1 MHTSRLLKVV
11 VAGSAAALLLAACG
25 GSSSS
30 ESSSAAPAA
39 ESSAAAASE
48 APASQ
53 APAAS
58 EAPAEEAAGPGGP
71 AYAGPVGAGEGQ
83 VNVLAWPGYVED
95 GSTDPAVDW
104 VTGFEEE
111 TGCQVNL
118 KTFGTSDEAVKL
130 MQGGGWDV
138 VSASGDATLR
148 LIYGENVQP
157 VNTDLV
163 PNYVDIFEDLKL
175 QKFNSVNGVPYGI
188 PHGRGANLVMWN
200 KDVVTEPIDSWAYTW
215 EADSPYAGAVTAY
228 DSPIFIADAAVYL
241 MATQPEL
248 GITDPYALDQ
258 TQFDAAMALLEQQ
271 KGLISEYW
279 SDYTKAIQAFNSG
292 TSAIGTSWQVIAN
305 LAKAEGG
312 NVEAV
317 KAKEGATG
325 WSDTWMIAKD
335 TPNINCSYLFVN
347 HIVSPETNAAI
358 AEWFGEA
365 PANSKSCE
373 LTADKDHCTT
383 FHAGDTAYWTNV
395 YYWNTPTAQCLDG
408 RTDVQ
413 CVPYSEWA
421 TAWAAL
427 RS

>member
-1 MHTSRLLKVV
+1 MHTKRLLTI
-11 VAGSAAALLLAACG
+11 AATGTAAALMLAACSG
-25 GSSSS
+25 GSSST
-30 ESSSAAPAA
+30 
-39 ESSAAAASE
+39 ESSAAAAGSTAPSGAASAAPSE
-48 APASQ
+48 APASE
-53 APAAS
+53 APAA
-58 EAPAEEAAGPGGP
+58 PGGQ
-71 AYAGPVGAGEGQ
+71 AYAGPVGEGEGQ
-83 VNVLAWPGYVED
+83 VNVLAWPGYVEN

-104 VTGFEEE
+104 VSGFEKE
-111 TGCQVNL
+111 TGCKVNL

-148 LIYGENVQP
+148 LIYGDTVQP

-163 PNYVDIFEDLKL
+163 PSYAAIFDDLKM
-175 QKFNSVNGVPYGI
+175 QKFNSVNGVAYGI
-188 PHGRGANLVMWN
+188 PHGRGANLIMWN
-200 KDVVTEPIDSWAYTW
+200 TDKVKEPIDSWAATF

-258 TQFDAAMALLEQQ
+258 TQFAAAIALLEQQ
-271 KGLISEYW
+271 EPLVSEYW

-292 TSAIGTSWQVIAN
+292 TTAIGTSWQVIAN
-305 LAKAEGG
+305 LAAAEGG
-312 NVEAV
+312 KVKST

-335 TPNINCSYLFVN
+335 AQNINCAYKWVD
-347 HIVSPETNAAI
+347 HIASPETNAQV

-365 PANSKSCE
+365 PANAESCE
-373 LTADKDHCTT
+373 LTSDKAFCET
-383 FHAGDTAYWTNV
+383 FHAGDTEYWKDV
-395 YYWNTPTAQCLDG
+395 YYWNTPTATCLDG
-408 RTDVQ
+408 RTDTQ

-421 TAWAAL
+421 TAWSAL

>member
-1 MHTSRLLKVV
+1 MHTTRLLKIAAVGS
-11 VAGSAAALLLAACG
+11 VAAMMLAACG
-25 GSSSS
+25 GSSDSGS
-30 ESSSAAPAA
+30 E
-39 ESSAAAASE
+39 AAASGGSGGG
-48 APASQ
+48 APAG
-53 APAAS
+53 
-58 EAPAEEAAGPGGP
+58 E
-71 AYAGPVGAGEGQ
+71 AYAGPVGDGEGQ
-83 VNVLAWPGYVED
+83 LNILAWPGYAED

-104 VTGFEEE
+104 VTPFEDA
-111 TGCQVNL
+111 TGCQVNV

-148 LIYGENVQP
+148 LIYGDNVQP

-163 PNYVDIFEDLKL
+163 PNYADIFDGLKM
-175 QKFNSVNGVPYGI
+175 QKFNSVDGVAYGI
-188 PHGRGANLVMWN
+188 PHGRGANLIMWN
-200 KDVVTEPIDSWAYTW
+200 TDKVTEPIDSWAPTF
-215 EADSPYAGAVTAY
+215 EADSPYKGSVTAY

-241 MATQPEL
+241 MATQPDL

-258 TQFDAAMALLEQQ
+258 DQFDAAMKLLEQQ
-271 KGLISEYW
+271 KELVGEYW

-292 TSAIGTSWQVIAN
+292 TSAIGTSWQVIVN
-305 LAKAEGG
+305 LAQADGG
-312 NVEAV
+312 KVEAT

-325 WSDTWMIAKD
+325 WSDTWMVAKD
-335 TPNINCSYLFVN
+335 TPNLNCAYKWLDW
-347 HIVSPETNAAI
+347 IVSPEVNAQV

-365 PANSKSCE
+365 PANAKSCA
-373 LTADKDHCTT
+373 LTSQTDFCDVYHAADD
-383 FHAGDTAYWTNV
+383 AYWQDV

-421 TAWAAL
+421 TAWAGL

>member
-1 MHTSRLLKVV
+1 MHTKRLLKIAAV
-11 VAGSAAALLLAACG
+11 GSAAALMLAACG
-25 GSSSS
+25 GGS
-30 ESSSAAPAA
+30 ESASSSAPA
-39 ESSAAAASE
+39 EGSAAASE

-53 APAAS
+53 AAT
-58 EAPAEEAAGPGGP
+58 PGGA
-71 AYAGPVGAGEGQ
+71 AYAGPVGDGEGQ
-83 VNVLAWPGYVED
+83 VNILAWPGYVED

-104 VTGFEEE
+104 VTPFEEA
-111 TGCQVNL
+111 TGCQVNV

-148 LIYGENVQP
+148 LIYGDNVQP

-163 PNYVDIFEDLKL
+163 PNYADIFADLKM
-175 QKFNSVNGVPYGI
+175 QKFNSVNGVAYGI
-188 PHGRGANLVMWN
+188 PHGRGANLIMWN
-200 KDVVTEPIDSWAYTW
+200 TDKVKEPIDSWAPTF
-215 EADSPYAGAVTAY
+215 EADSPYKGAVTAY

-241 MATQPEL
+241 MATKPEL
-248 GITDPYALDQ
+248 GIKDPYALDQ
-258 TQFDAAMALLEQQ
+258 TQFDAAIALLEQQ
-271 KGLISEYW
+271 KELVGEYW

-292 TSAIGTSWQVIAN
+292 TTAIGTSWQVIAN

-312 NVEAV
+312 KVEAT

-325 WSDTWMIAKD
+325 WSDTWMVAKD
-335 TPNINCSYLFVN
+335 TPNINCAYKWLDW
-347 HIVSPETNAAI
+347 IVSPEVNAQV

-365 PANSKSCE
+365 PANEKSCA

-383 FHAGDTAYWTNV
+383 FHAGQTDYWTDV
-395 YYWNTPTAQCLDG
+395 YYWNTPTANCLDG

-421 TAWAAL
+421 TAWSAL

>member
-1 MHTSRLLKVV
+1 MHTKRLLKIAAV
-11 VAGSAAALLLAACG
+11 GSAAALMLAACG
-25 GSSSS
+25 GGS
-30 ESSSAAPAA
+30 ESASSSAPA
-39 ESSAAAASE
+39 EGSAAASAAASE
-48 APASQ
+48 APAT
-53 APAAS
+53 
-58 EAPAEEAAGPGGP
+58 PGGE
-71 AYAGPVGAGEGQ
+71 AFAGPVGDGEGE
-83 VNVLAWPGYVED
+83 VNILAWPGYVED

-104 VTGFEEE
+104 VTPFEEA
-111 TGCQVNL
+111 TGCMVNV

-148 LIYGENVQP
+148 LIYGDSVQP

-163 PNYVDIFEDLKL
+163 PNYADIFPDLKM
-175 QKFNSVNGVPYGI
+175 QKFNSVNGVAYGI
-188 PHGRGANLVMWN
+188 PHGRGANLIMWN
-200 KDVVTEPIDSWAYTW
+200 TDKVKEPIDSWAPTF

-241 MATQPEL
+241 MATQPDL

-271 KGLISEYW
+271 KALVGEYW

-292 TSAIGTSWQVIAN
+292 TTAIGTSWQVIAN

-312 NVEAV
+312 KIEAT

-325 WSDTWMIAKD
+325 WSDTWMVAKD
-335 TPNINCSYLFVN
+335 TPNINCSYKWLDW
-347 HIVSPETNAAI
+347 IVSPEANAQV

-365 PANSKSCE
+365 PANAKSCE
-373 LTADKDHCTT
+373 LTADKDHCAT
-383 FHAGDTAYWTNV
+383 FHAGEADYWSDV
-395 YYWNTPTAQCLDG
+395 YYWNTPTANCLDG

-421 TAWAAL
+421 TAWSAL

>member
-1 MHTSRLLKVV
+1 MKRRMQVHTKRLLKVAAV
-11 VAGSAAALLLAACG
+11 GSAAAMMLAACG
-25 GSSSS
+25 GGSDSTA
-30 ESSSAAPAA
+30 EGSAAASAPAA
-39 ESSAAAASE
+39 A
-48 APASQ
+48 
-53 APAAS
+53 
-58 EAPAEEAAGPGGP
+58 PGGE
-71 AYAGPVGAGEGQ
+71 AYAGPVGEGEGQ
-83 VNVLAWPGYVED
+83 VNILAWPGYVED
-95 GSTDPAVDW
+95 GSTDPAYDW
-104 VTGFEEE
+104 VTPFEDA
-111 TGCQVNL
+111 TGCQVNV

-130 MQGGGWDV
+130 VQGGGWDV

-148 LIYGENVQP
+148 LIYGDNVQP

-163 PNYVDIFEDLKL
+163 PNYVDIFEDLKM

-188 PHGRGANLVMWN
+188 PHGRGANLIMWN
-200 KDVVTEPIDSWAYTW
+200 KDKVTEPIDSWAPTF

-241 MATQPEL
+241 MATQPDL

-271 KGLISEYW
+271 KALVGEYW

-292 TSAIGTSWQVIAN
+292 TTAIGTSWQVIVN
-305 LAKAEGG
+305 LAQAEGG
-312 NVEAV
+312 NVDAT

-325 WSDTWMIAKD
+325 WSDTWMVTKD
-335 TPNINCSYLFVN
+335 TPNINCAYKWLDW
-347 HIVSPETNAAI
+347 IVSPETNAQV

-365 PANSKSCE
+365 PANAKSCD
-373 LTADKDHCTT
+373 LTADANHCDTY
-383 FHAGDTAYWTNV
+383 HAGDTAYWTDV

-421 TAWAAL
+421 TAWSAL

>member
-1 MHTSRLLKVV
+1 VQVHTTRLLKIAAV
-11 VAGSAAALLLAACG
+11 GSAAALMLAACSS
-25 GSSSS
+25 GSSST
-30 ESSSAAPAA
+30 
-39 ESSAAAASE
+39 ESSAAAEGSTAASGAASE
-48 APASQ
+48 APA
-53 APAAS
+53 A
-58 EAPAEEAAGPGGP
+58 PGG
-71 AYAGPVGAGEGQ
+71 AAFAGPVGDGEGQ
-83 VNVLAWPGYVED
+83 VNILAWPGYVED

-104 VTGFEEE
+104 VTNFETE
-111 TGCQVNL
+111 TGCKVNL

-148 LIYGENVQP
+148 LIYGDNVQP

-163 PNYVDIFEDLKL
+163 PSYADIFEDLKM
-175 QKFNSVNGVPYGI
+175 QKFNSVNGVAYGI
-188 PHGRGANLVMWN
+188 PHGRGANLIMWN
-200 KDVVTEPIDSWAYTW
+200 TDKVTEPIDSWASTF

-258 TQFDAAMALLEQQ
+258 TQFDAAMALLDQQ
-271 KGLISEYW
+271 KALVSEYW

-292 TSAIGTSWQVIAN
+292 TTAIGTSWQVIAN
-305 LAKAEGG
+305 LAAAEGG
-312 NVEAV
+312 KVKAT

-335 TPNINCSYLFVN
+335 AENINCAYKWVD
-347 HIVSPETNAAI
+347 HIASPETNAQV

-365 PANSKSCE
+365 PANAKSCE
-373 LTADKDHCTT
+373 LTSDKAFCETY
-383 FHAGDTAYWTNV
+383 HAGDTEYWKDV
-395 YYWNTPTAQCLDG
+395 YYWNTPTATCLDG

-421 TAWAAL
+421 TAWSAL